1 MSRLGRKGGMMVCA
15 AMFRYSIVQC
25 ITVHYSTVQYMM
37 MFSLSLLLL
46 AAASN
51 VIMIYLG
58 RVCCG
63 LCTGGSR

>member
-1 MSRLGRKGGMMVCA
+1 MSRFGRKGGMMVA
-15 AMFRYSIVQC
+15 SA
-25 ITVHYSTVQYMM
+25 

-51 VIMIYLG
+51 VAMIYVG

-63 LCTGGSR
+63 ICTGGQTCCVLL

>member
-1 MSRLGRKGGMMVCA
+1 MCRH
-15 AMFRYSIVQC
+15 VQ
-25 ITVHYSTVQYMM
+25 VQYSTVQYSTVQHSTAQYMM

-63 LCTGGSR
+63 LCTGEQQIIVEY

>member
-1 MSRLGRKGGMMVCA
+1 MSRFGRKGGMMVA
-15 AMFRYSIVQC
+15 SA
-25 ITVHYSTVQYMM
+25 

-63 LCTGGSR
+63 LCTGGQIIVED

>member
-1 MSRLGRKGGMMVCA
+1 MMVCA
-15 AMFRYSIVQC
+15 
-25 ITVHYSTVQYMM
+25 

-63 LCTGGSR
+63 LCTGGQQIIVEEY

>member
-1 MSRLGRKGGMMVCA
+1 MMIASV
-15 AMFRYSIVQC
+15 
-25 ITVHYSTVQYMM
+25 

-51 VIMIYLG
+51 VAMIYVG

-63 LCTGGSR
+63 VCTGEEHHLLVGQYFCISTLHSLLYH